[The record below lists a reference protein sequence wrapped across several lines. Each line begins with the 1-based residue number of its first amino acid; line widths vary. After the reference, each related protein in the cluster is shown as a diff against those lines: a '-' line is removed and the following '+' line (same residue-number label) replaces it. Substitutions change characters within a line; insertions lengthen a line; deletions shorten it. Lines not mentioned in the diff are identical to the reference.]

1 MLDDDDDRWHFVSPS
16 VANVARIYDYLLG
29 GKDNFEVDR
38 QAVKTLLRIAPDAP
52 VHARANR
59 MFLGRAIKYLA
70 AQEGICQF
78 IDIGTGLPTMNNVHE
93 VAQSIHPKSR
103 VVYFDYDPVVVTHAQ
118 ALLATNEHVTV
129 HAADLRQPEDILMLA
144 GESID
149 FDEPVAILLVAILH
163 FIRDDENPCG
173 IVSILRDAM
182 PSGSYL
188 VVTHVTADGIA
199 AEDVQQA
206 REVYSDATAP
216 VVHRSLEEVTRFFR
230 GLDVISPGVVAVNKW
245 RPSLSDLPS
254 RARTIFYGGAGRK
267 P

>member
-16 VANVARIYDYLLG
+16 VANVARIYDCLLG

-38 QAVKTLLRIAPDAP
+38 KAVETLMRIAPDAP
-52 VHARANR
+52 MHARANR
-59 MFLGRAIKYLA
+59 MFLDRAVRYLA

-78 IDIGTGLPTMNNVHE
+78 IDVGTGLPTMNSVHE
-93 VAQSIHPKSR
+93 VAQSVHPKSR
-103 VVYFDYDPVVVTHAQ
+103 VVYFDYDPVVVTHAR
-118 ALLATNEHVTV
+118 ALLATDEHVTV

-149 FDEPVAILLVAILH
+149 FDEPVAILLIAILH
-163 FIRDDENPCG
+163 FIRNDENPYE
-173 IVSILRDAM
+173 IISILRDAM

-188 VVTHVTADGIA
+188 VVTHVTADYVA
-199 AEDVQQA
+199 MEDVRQA

-216 VVHRSLEEVTRFFR
+216 IVHRSLEEVNRFFH
-230 GLDVISPGVVAVNKW
+230 GFDVVPPGVVAVSKW
-245 RPSLSDLPS
+245 RPGLSDLPS